1 MDVAYH
7 SSDKFAP
14 VLGVSITSLFENNG
28 DADRIRVFV
37 LGEGIGPENR
47 ERLSALASS
56 YGREIHVIP
65 MPDINAR
72 YSLGLR
78 DVRPDWFFNSYSRLF
93 LHDILPRD
101 VDRVLYL
108 DSDTLVLS
116 SLEGLWGVDF
126 GQCCFA
132 AVIECL
138 GSEYKQLFS
147 IPDSS
152 PYYNSGVLMEDLE
165 ALRGMDV
172 AGLVRRYASERGGYV
187 FFMEQT
193 VLNAVFGGSV
203 KTLPPMFNCYSMIE
217 CLSFDELM
225 AFRRPDPYYSRE
237 EVDAARED
245 PAIAHLTNFFLV
257 ENRAWVEGSSHP
269 LRAEYL
275 RYKGLSPWR
284 DVPDAPD
291 GRGVGKRAMDRLVR
305 AIPRR
310 AAVRVAGSIDRSL
323 RARSVLRTQKRFME
337 NGGGNRLGGD
347 E

>member
-7 SSDKFAP
+7 SSNQFAP
-14 VLGVSITSLFENNG
+14 VLGVAITSLFENNR

-47 ERLSALASS
+47 ERLSTLASI
-56 YGREIHVIP
+56 YGREIRIIP
-65 MPDINAR
+65 MPDINSR
-72 YSLGLR
+72 YSLGLK
-78 DVRPDWFFNSYSRLF
+78 DVRSDWFFNSYSRLF
-93 LHDILPRD
+93 LHDILPQD

-138 GSEYKQLFS
+138 EPSYKRVFS
-147 IPDSS
+147 IPDGE
-152 PYYNSGVLMEDLE
+152 PYYNSGVLMENLA
-165 ALRGMDV
+165 ALRETDV

-193 VLNAVFGGSV
+193 VLNAVFGRSV
-203 KTLPPMFNCYSMIE
+203 KTLPPRFNCYSMIE

-225 AFRRPDPYYSRE
+225 AFRRPDPYYSKE
-237 EVDAARED
+237 EVDAARKD

-275 RYKGLSPWR
+275 KYKGLSPWR
-284 DVPDAPD
+284 DVPDVSD
-291 GRGVGKRAMDRLVR
+291 GRDAGRRVLDRLVQ
-305 AIPRR
+305 AIPRQT
-310 AAVRVAGSIDRSL
+310 AVRVAGSIDRSL
-323 RARSVLRTQKRFME
+323 RVRSVQKTQERLMESGKR
-337 NGGGNRLGGD
+337 NQRGGD